1 MRSNNN
7 KVLVY
12 AVIISV
18 IVHSALILFLLE
30 YLNHPNKH
38 KKIHKYTKP
47 ILVEP
52 YKFIK
57 NFKKLKIKNP
67 KYASIMPH
75 YAKKNTR
82 LNAPASSVSSPP
94 PTASYAPPA
103 FSNRNYANNYNR
115 RVNAPRYRRV
125 ISNSHIISDNNS
137 VRPRHRRR
145 LSNLFPMGKFFN
157 QTAPK
162 VVGQGIK
169 NPSHG
174 IKTATVN
181 LNTTTIKYASY
192 LLGVKNKIENVWE
205 YPYRARREGLSGV
218 LVIEFSINSNGSLHG
233 ATILRSS
240 GKKILDK
247 AAVQAIYNAARY
259 NPFPRQWTIKRLNII
274 GAFIYRLSGF
284 YVY

>member
-1 MRSNNN
+1 MRNNNN
-7 KVLVY
+7 KVMAY

-57 NFKKLKIKNP
+57 NFEKLKIKNP
-67 KYASIMPH
+67 KYASIKPH

-82 LNAPASSVSSPP
+82 LNAPASYANSSSAPVP
-94 PTASYAPPA
+94 YTPPA
-103 FSNRNYANNYNR
+103 FLNRNYANNYRR
-115 RVNAPRYRRV
+115 RVNAPKYRRV

-137 VRPRHRRR
+137 VRPRPRRR
-145 LSNLFPMGKFFN
+145 LSNLFPTGKFFN
-157 QTAPK
+157 QTAPNAA
-162 VVGQGIK
+162 GQGIK

-259 NPFPRQWTIKRLNII
+259 NPFPRQWTIKRLNIV
-274 GAFIYRLSGF
+274 GAFINRLSGV